1 MAGISNR
8 SKREEDERQQNVERQ
23 KDRLPDFEA
32 VNRARKDHPMDKDRE
47 QDVQS
52 RQRVSETG
60 VGQDPLEK
68 SPLE

>member
-1 MAGISNR
+1 MTGITNR
-8 SKREEDERQQNVERQ
+8 PEPIEDENQQRVEQR
-23 KDRLPDFEA
+23 KDELVDFEN
-32 VNRARKDHPMDKDRE
+32 VNRARKDHPMDKDRS

-52 RQRVSETG
+52 RQRISETG